1 VERKTSQ
8 FKGFGAFLM
17 MSGAHRFYE
26 YHKKYVPPYV
36 QKLLFRKQLNM
47 LLREDSDVNVSS
59 GSLMMRYM
67 VSRKVATLH
76 YLADDL

>member
-1 VERKTSQ
+1 VEQ
-8 FKGFGAFLM
+8 
-17 MSGAHRFYE
+17 HRFYE
-26 YHKKYVPPYV
+26 YHKKYVPQYV

-67 VSRKVATLH
+67 VSRKVATLL